1 MARTSR
7 LVPIGAGG
15 QLPQG
20 LTVLHEPNFIIEK
33 DGELYL
39 TVGLLKY
46 SDREA
51 EAEPDPGRKQKKKEG
66 VARVRQMFNDGIN
79 SPHTNLDCT
88 EVLGGDGPLGMN
100 TEPPGM
106 NTSP

>member
-1 MARTSR
+1 MAKTSR

-20 LTVLHEPNFIIEK
+20 LTVLHEPNFIIEM

-39 TVGLLKY
+39 TVAVLKY

-51 EAEPDPGRKQKKKEG
+51 DAEPDPGRRQRKKEG
-66 VARVRQMFNDGIN
+66 VARVRQMFVDGIN

-88 EVLGGDGPLGMN
+88 EVQSGEGSAGMN